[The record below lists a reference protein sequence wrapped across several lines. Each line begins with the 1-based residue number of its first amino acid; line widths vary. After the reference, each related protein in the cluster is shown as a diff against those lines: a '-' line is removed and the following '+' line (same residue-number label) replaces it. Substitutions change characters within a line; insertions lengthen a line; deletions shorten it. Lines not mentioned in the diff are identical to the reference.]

1 MRTEEERRARRVE
14 RIEKMRRGRR
24 RRERLLSWGILAVVV
39 LAVSAAVGF
48 GVGTVMFSRS
58 GSQKIEENTQN
69 GEPAENGE
77 TNDRLASA
85 DIEGGTA
92 GDTEGGNQ
100 EPAGSG
106 EGVNPEPA
114 GNGMQEP
121 VEGSEGGEQNA
132 AGSGEQ
138 EPAEGS
144 EGGNPEPAGSG
155 MQEPAEGSESGN
167 QDPTES
173 SEAEDQTASEDRESG
188 RAKIPGS
195 GSGKYTGTEGRGDL
209 AAAGRPVKA
218 AGEDAN
224 GDEGQKETKH
234 EKCTRMPE
242 KTLPFL
248 RAQITEIKYVNEP
261 EPAPPRQLPDPE
273 VVAAFAPLGNPYMIP
288 NRIFQ
293 AQAIP
298 ETEGFDETIISKY
311 GIFIDAGSG
320 TVLAQK
326 DGWERMNPAS
336 MTKILTV
343 LVAAEHLTRADLDAT
358 VPITIDITDYCFT
371 NDCSIT
377 GYELNEQVPVRDLFY
392 GTVLPSGGDSALAL
406 ATYVAGSHEA
416 FVDMM
421 NAKLAELGLS
431 QTSHF
436 TNCVGLYDPE
446 HYTTAYDLAVIL
458 MEATKNE
465 FCREV
470 LSAHTYTTTSTP
482 EHPEGL
488 LISNWFLRRIEDRD
502 THGEVLCAKTGFVDE
517 SGSCAA
523 SLGIGYDGRE
533 YVCVTAGS
541 SSSFNCIADQVILY
555 QKYLPALPSEE

>member
-14 RIEKMRRGRR
+14 RIEKMRSGRR

-39 LAVSAAVGF
+39 LVVSAAVGF

-69 GEPAENGE
+69 GEPAENEE
-77 TNDRLASA
+77 TDGGLVSA

-92 GDTEGGNQ
+92 GDAEGGAQ
-100 EPAGSG
+100 EPAGNSEGGAQDPAGSG
-106 EGVNPEPA
+106 E
-114 GNGMQEP
+114 
-121 VEGSEGGEQNA
+121 
-132 AGSGEQ
+132 SGTQ
-138 EPAEGS
+138 KAAEGS
-144 EGGNPEPAGSG
+144 EGGAQDLAG
-155 MQEPAEGSESGN
+155 
-167 QDPTES
+167 S
-173 SEAEDQTASEDRESG
+173 SEAENQTASEDGESEKG
-188 RAKIPGS
+188 ETPGS
-195 GSGKYTGTEGRGDL
+195 DSGKYTGTEGRGDL

-218 AGEDAN
+218 AGEEAN
-224 GDEGQKETKH
+224 GEDGQKETRN
-234 EKCTRMPE
+234 EKSARMPE
-242 KTLPFL
+242 KTMPFI
-248 RAQITEIKYVNEP
+248 RSQIAEIKYVKEP

-293 AQAIP
+293 AQAIS

-320 TVLAQK
+320 AVLAQK

-371 NDCSIT
+371 NECSIT
-377 GYELNEQVPVRDLFY
+377 GYDLNEQVPVRDLFY

-406 ATYVAGSHEA
+406 AVYVAGSHEA

-470 LSAHTYTTTSTP
+470 LSAHTYTTTFTP

-555 QKYLPALPSEE
+555 QKYLPAPPSEE